1 MAVSRRSGILMLLLA
16 AVIWG
21 SAFVAQSLGMEHIG
35 PFTFQAVRS
44 LLGAAALAPV
54 IFLSGRLARKKG
66 ETPSPEQRRLLRKG
80 GLLCGLALFVAV
92 NLQQFGLRETTAGK
106 AGFLTALYILIVPV
120 YGLFLGHRPKPALFV
135 SVLVAAAGL
144 YLLSVTERFTVQ
156 TGDLLLILCA
166 FAFAAQIMLVDHF
179 GVRVNGVK
187 LCAAQF
193 LVCGVLSG
201 FAMLLFE
208 QPATGPILAAAGPL
222 LYAGVLSS
230 GVAYTLQ
237 ILAQRTTPPAVA
249 SLLMSLESVF
259 AVIAGMLVL
268 GEQPTLREYAGS
280 GLMFAAILLA
290 QRAEGPRLEQEP
302 LPGKP

>member
-1 MAVSRRSGILMLLLA
+1 MAFSRRSGSLMLLLA

-44 LLGAAALAPV
+44 LLGAVALAPV
-54 IFLSGRLARKKG
+54 ILLSGRISKRKG
-66 ETPSPEQRRLLRKG
+66 DIPSPEQRRLLRRG

-92 NLQQFGLRETTAGK
+92 NLQQFGLRDTTAGK
-106 AGFLTALYILIVPV
+106 AGFLTALYILIVPA
-120 YGLFLGHRPKPALFV
+120 YGLFLGHRPRPALWV

-144 YLLSVTERFTVQ
+144 YLLSVTEQFTVR

-166 FAFAAQIMLVDHF
+166 FAFAAQIMLVDHY

-193 LVCGVLSG
+193 LVCGALSG
-201 FAMLLFE
+201 VAMLLFE
-208 QPATGPILAAAGPL
+208 RPAIGPVLDAAGPL

-249 SLLMSLESVF
+249 SLMMSLEAVF
-259 AVIAGMLVL
+259 AVLAGMLVL
-268 GEQPTLREYAGS
+268 GEQPTPREYAGS
-280 GLMFAAILLA
+280 GLMFAAILIA
-290 QRAEGPRLEQEP
+290 QRAEGPRLEKEP
-302 LPGKP
+302 LRGGS

>member
-1 MAVSRRSGILMLLLA
+1 MAFSRRSGSLMLLLA

-44 LLGAAALAPV
+44 LLGAVALAPV
-54 IFLSGRLARKKG
+54 ILLSGRISKRKG
-66 ETPSPEQRRLLRKG
+66 DIPSPEQRRLLRRG

-92 NLQQFGLRETTAGK
+92 NLQQFGLRDTTAGK

-120 YGLFLGHRPKPALFV
+120 YGLFLGHRPRPALWV

-144 YLLSVTERFTVQ
+144 YLLSVTEQFTVR

-166 FAFAAQIMLVDHF
+166 FAFAAQIMLVDHY

-193 LVCGVLSG
+193 LVCGALSG
-201 FAMLLFE
+201 VAMLLFE
-208 QPATGPILAAAGPL
+208 RPAIGPVLDAAGPL

-249 SLLMSLESVF
+249 SLMMSLEAVF
-259 AVIAGMLVL
+259 AVLAGMLVL
-268 GEQPTLREYAGS
+268 GEQPTPREYAGS
-280 GLMFAAILLA
+280 GLMFAAILIA
-290 QRAEGPRLEQEP
+290 QRAEGPRLEKEP
-302 LPGKP
+302 LRGGS

>member
-1 MAVSRRSGILMLLLA
+1 MAFSRRSGSLMLLLA

-44 LLGAAALAPV
+44 LLGAVALAPV
-54 IFLSGRLARKKG
+54 ILLSGRISKRKG
-66 ETPSPEQRRLLRKG
+66 DIPSPEQRRLLRKG

-92 NLQQFGLRETTAGK
+92 NLQQFGLRDTTAGK

-120 YGLFLGHRPKPALFV
+120 YGLFLGHRPRPALWV

-144 YLLSVTERFTVQ
+144 YLLSVTEQFTVR

-166 FAFAAQIMLVDHF
+166 FAFAAQIMLVDHY

-193 LVCGVLSG
+193 LVCGALSG
-201 FAMLLFE
+201 VAMLLFE
-208 QPATGPILAAAGPL
+208 RPAIGPVLAAAGPL

-249 SLLMSLESVF
+249 SLLMSLEAVF
-259 AVIAGMLVL
+259 AVLAGMLVL
-268 GEQPTLREYAGS
+268 GEQPTPREYAGS
-280 GLMFAAILLA
+280 GLMFAAILIA
-290 QRAEGPRLEQEP
+290 QRAEGPRLEKEP
-302 LPGKP
+302 LRGGS

>member
-1 MAVSRRSGILMLLLA
+1 MAFSRRSGSLMLLLA

-44 LLGAAALAPV
+44 LLGAVALAPV
-54 IFLSGRLARKKG
+54 ILLSGRISKRKG
-66 ETPSPEQRRLLRKG
+66 DIPSPEQRRLLRRG

-92 NLQQFGLRETTAGK
+92 NLQQFGLRDTTAGK
-106 AGFLTALYILIVPV
+106 AGFLTALYILIVPA
-120 YGLFLGHRPKPALFV
+120 YGLFLGHRPRPALWV

-144 YLLSVTERFTVQ
+144 YLLSVTEQFTVR

-166 FAFAAQIMLVDHF
+166 FAFAAQIMLVDHY

-193 LVCGVLSG
+193 LVCGALSG
-201 FAMLLFE
+201 VAMLLFE
-208 QPATGPILAAAGPL
+208 RPAIGPVLAAAGPL

-249 SLLMSLESVF
+249 SLMMSLEAVF
-259 AVIAGMLVL
+259 AVLAGMLVL
-268 GEQPTLREYAGS
+268 GEQPTPREYAGS
-280 GLMFAAILLA
+280 GLMFAAILIA
-290 QRAEGPRLEQEP
+290 QRAEGPRLEKEP
-302 LPGKP
+302 LRGGS

>member
-1 MAVSRRSGILMLLLA
+1 MAFSRRSGSLMLLLA

-44 LLGAAALAPV
+44 LLGAVALAPV
-54 IFLSGRLARKKG
+54 ILLSGRISKRKG
-66 ETPSPEQRRLLRKG
+66 DIPSPEQRRLLRKG

-92 NLQQFGLRETTAGK
+92 NLQQFGLRDTTAGK
-106 AGFLTALYILIVPV
+106 AGFLTALYILIVPA
-120 YGLFLGHRPKPALFV
+120 YGLFLGHRPRPALWV

-144 YLLSVTERFTVQ
+144 YLLSVTEQFTVR

-166 FAFAAQIMLVDHF
+166 FAFAAQIMLVDHY

-193 LVCGVLSG
+193 LVCGALSG
-201 FAMLLFE
+201 VAMLLFE
-208 QPATGPILAAAGPL
+208 RPAIGPVLDAAGPL

-249 SLLMSLESVF
+249 SLMMSLEAVF
-259 AVIAGMLVL
+259 AVLAGMLVL
-268 GEQPTLREYAGS
+268 GEQPTPREYAGS
-280 GLMFAAILLA
+280 GLMFAAILIA
-290 QRAEGPRLEQEP
+290 QRAEGPRLEKEP
-302 LPGKP
+302 LRGGS

>member
-1 MAVSRRSGILMLLLA
+1 MAFSRRSGSLMLLLA

-44 LLGAAALAPV
+44 LLGAVALAPV
-54 IFLSGRLARKKG
+54 ILLSGRISKRKG
-66 ETPSPEQRRLLRKG
+66 DIPSPEQRRLLRRG

-92 NLQQFGLRETTAGK
+92 NLQQFGLRDTTAGK
-106 AGFLTALYILIVPV
+106 AGFLTALYILIVPA
-120 YGLFLGHRPKPALFV
+120 YGLFLGHRPRPALWV

-144 YLLSVTERFTVQ
+144 YLLSVTEQFTVR

-166 FAFAAQIMLVDHF
+166 FAFAAQIMLVDHY

-193 LVCGVLSG
+193 LVCGALSG
-201 FAMLLFE
+201 VAMLLFE
-208 QPATGPILAAAGPL
+208 RPAIGPVLDAAGPL

-249 SLLMSLESVF
+249 SLMMSLEAVF
-259 AVIAGMLVL
+259 AVLAGMLVL
-268 GEQPTLREYAGS
+268 GEQPTPREYAGS
-280 GLMFAAILLA
+280 GLMFAAILIA
-290 QRAEGPRLEQEP
+290 QRAEGPRLEKEP
-302 LPGKP
+302 LPGDS

>member
-1 MAVSRRSGILMLLLA
+1 MAFSRRSGSLMLLLA

-44 LLGAAALAPV
+44 WLGAAALAPV

-120 YGLFLGHRPKPALFV
+120 YGFFLGHRPKPALFV

-249 SLLMSLESVF
+249 SLMMSLEAVF
-259 AVIAGMLVL
+259 AVLAGMLVL
-268 GEQPTLREYAGS
+268 GEQPTPREYAGS
-280 GLMFAAILLA
+280 GLMFAAILIA
-290 QRAEGPRLEQEP
+290 QRAEVPRLEKEP
-302 LPGKP
+302 LRGGS